1 MTFKSIVYILLV
13 LLFLSPTSSFC
24 NKEDIEALLALKKAI
39 SNNTHGAL
47 DSWNPYNTSHPC
59 NWTGISCTSTTNRV
73 SNITLPAKNLSG
85 RLVAE
90 LSNLTYLVHLE
101 LALNS
106 FRGAIPSELGNLR
119 ALKVLDLN
127 YNQLEGEI
135 PSELGSLQSLQILN
149 LGNNFNIC
157 GSIPSSLGQL
167 KQLNTLS
174 LLNNLLSGNIPPEIG
189 QMPNLQYMFLSDNKL
204 SGEIPEELGSI
215 SQLTY
220 LSLEFNELSGS
231 IPSQLGRLKKLQFLS
246 LSGNQLSGTI
256 PSELE
261 RLNDLRSLLLDSNRL
276 SGEIPNEFGLL
287 HNLQNLHL
295 FSNRL
300 SGNIPVSLANL
311 TSLVALRLFNNK
323 LSGFIPSALANCS
336 NLLCI
341 QADNNSLSG
350 EIPSGFSSLRNLYVF
365 SVEGNHIIGNIP
377 SWFGDLDHLMILNL
391 AQNRFS
397 GSLPQSWARKDN
409 LWVLKM
415 AYNNLEGFLPDWVWK
430 FKDLRVLDFSNNN
443 FSGEISPDISQLQ
456 SYRPKLNFSHTD
468 HNILLSDP
476 IPLNFKGQAIFFP
489 ELYGREFFIDL
500 SGNRLQG
507 RIPTQVGAL
516 TDVRH
521 LNLSRNELR
530 GHIPPSIGN
539 MHSLEALDLSRN
551 HLDGLIPDQIRSLDS
566 LGVLNL
572 SYNKLSGRIPTGGH
586 IDTLSSVP
594 YEGNPNLC
602 GTIISKPCLVK
613 HSNITLERAHKKR
626 ASQNLIITVVASPT
640 IAGAILIGFIIFYYW
655 IRWRG
660 STNSHDVKIL
670 DIENGL
676 KLMASDLFEC
686 TYGYSNANIIGRG
699 SLSTVYKG
707 ILGSGH
713 VYALKV
719 FKVDEHENNIEL
731 VRSNFVNECK
741 VLSQIRHRN
750 IVRILGAYS
759 DAHRKIL
766 VLPFMPNGSLDMH
779 LHGSDTCHL
788 TWEMRLKIASEV
800 AQAMVYLHEESGVGQ
815 IVHCDL
821 KPSNILLDQD
831 FVAHVSDFGMA
842 SWVVDPNL
850 NAPATFRGTI
860 GYIAPETAYASKVSA
875 SMDVYGYGIL
885 LLEMVTRKRPTLSNE
900 ILNGKASSLHEWVQ
914 LLFAD
919 RLLEVVDPMLI
930 SNATTSTHDQIISVV
945 KLGLSCSQQSPNHRP
960 SMRVV
965 MTKLQQITVP
975 SSD

>member
-231 IPSQLGRLKKLQFLS
+231 IPSQLGRLTKLQFLS

-256 PSELE
+256 PSELA

-300 SGNIPVSLANL
+300 S
-311 TSLVALRLFNNK
+311 
-323 LSGFIPSALANCS
+323 
-336 NLLCI
+336 
-341 QADNNSLSG
+341 
-350 EIPSGFSSLRNLYVF
+350 
-365 SVEGNHIIGNIP
+365 
-377 SWFGDLDHLMILNL
+377 
-391 AQNRFS
+391 
-397 GSLPQSWARKDN
+397 
-409 LWVLKM
+409 
-415 AYNNLEGFLPDWVWK
+415 
-430 FKDLRVLDFSNNN
+430 
-443 FSGEISPDISQLQ
+443 
-456 SYRPKLNFSHTD
+456 
-468 HNILLSDP
+468 
-476 IPLNFKGQAIFFP
+476 
-489 ELYGREFFIDL
+489 
-500 SGNRLQG
+500 
-507 RIPTQVGAL
+507 
-516 TDVRH
+516 
-521 LNLSRNELR
+521 
-530 GHIPPSIGN
+530 
-539 MHSLEALDLSRN
+539 
-551 HLDGLIPDQIRSLDS
+551 
-566 LGVLNL
+566 
-572 SYNKLSGRIPTGGH
+572 GGH

>member
-157 GSIPSSLGQL
+157 G
-167 KQLNTLS
+167 K
-174 LLNNLLSGNIPPEIG
+174 
-189 QMPNLQYMFLSDNKL
+189 
-204 SGEIPEELGSI
+204 IPEELGSI

-231 IPSQLGRLKKLQFLS
+231 IPSQLGRLTKLQFLS

-256 PSELE
+256 PSELA

-323 LSGFIPSALANCS
+323 R
-336 NLLCI
+336 
-341 QADNNSLSG
+341 NSFGIL
-350 EIPSGFSSLRNLYVF
+350 SLRNLYVF
-365 SVEGNHIIGNIP
+365 SVEGNHIIGNSP

-572 SYNKLSGRIPTGGH
+572 SYNNLSGRIPRGGH

-602 GTIISKPCLVK
+602 GRIISKPCLVK
-613 HSNITLERAHKKR
+613 HSNITLEIAHKKR

-640 IAGAILIGFIIFYYW
+640 IAGAILTGFIIFYYW

-686 TYGYSNANIIGRG
+686 TNGYSNANIIGRG

-719 FKVDEHENNIEL
+719 LKVDEHENNIEL

-831 FVAHVSDFGMA
+831 FVAHVSDLGWPAGLWIQISTRQPHLEAPLVTLLPTIGSGGSNAHISYFSVEVGFIVLKTISKSPTIYEGDGCSKCGMVYAANNLQFNANCWLADPRPSPSRYTPRRPFLCPTLPCPGRINAMVCNRPFLERTFLPPSNRPFGHLYFAMVEGVDEDTMA
-842 SWVVDPNL
+842 NVANIYEDAANRD
-850 NAPATFRGTI
+850 ATFFKTG
-860 GYIAPETAYASKVSA
+860 G
-875 SMDVYGYGIL
+875 
-885 LLEMVTRKRPTLSNE
+885 KRS
-900 ILNGKASSLHEWVQ
+900 
-914 LLFAD
+914 
-919 RLLEVVDPMLI
+919 
-930 SNATTSTHDQIISVV
+930 
-945 KLGLSCSQQSPNHRP
+945 
-960 SMRVV
+960 
-965 MTKLQQITVP
+965 
-975 SSD
+975 